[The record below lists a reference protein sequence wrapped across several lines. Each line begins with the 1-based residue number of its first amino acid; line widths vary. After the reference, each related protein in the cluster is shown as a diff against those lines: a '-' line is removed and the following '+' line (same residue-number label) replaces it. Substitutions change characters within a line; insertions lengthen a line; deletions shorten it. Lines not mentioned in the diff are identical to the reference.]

1 MIDFKS
7 KSFIQYPKYKGTSSW
22 WEHVPVAEW
31 LIERLQPEKVIELGT
46 HYGVSFFS
54 MCEAAQQFSKDTFVY
69 AVDTWQGDS
78 QAGYYGDEV
87 YNIVSNFF
95 NENYKQNGRL
105 IRSTFDEAAQHFDN
119 NEFDLIHID
128 GLHTYEAVKHDYEIW
143 KPKLKNGGTILFH
156 DWNVREGNFG
166 VWKLWKEVKEDK
178 RFQCME
184 IRNGHGLAIATLTD
198 DRQSWH
204 RELEEILPILKI
216 KGYLLS
222 ELDRERQE
230 SIKAKNNV
238 MEQEKRMELLEIEL
252 GRWQKHSIEQE
263 RIIELLRRSGLQ
275 KLKSKIKNII
285 KNIVQIKNMGKE
297 KRS

>member
-31 LIERLQPEKVIELGT
+31 LIEKLQPQKVIELGT

-87 YNIVSNFF
+87 YNIVSSFF

-128 GLHTYEAVKHDYEIW
+128 GLHTYEAVKHDYEVW

-184 IRNGHGLAIATLTD
+184 IQNGHGLAIATLTD
-198 DRQSWH
+198 NRQNWH
-204 RELEEILPILKI
+204 RELEEVLPILKI

-230 SIKAKNNV
+230 RIRAKNSV
-238 MEQEKRMELLEIEL
+238 MEQGKRIELMEIEL

-263 RIIELLRRSGLQ
+263 RIIESLRRSGLQ
-275 KLKSKIKNII
+275 KLKSRIKKII
-285 KNIVQIKNMGKE
+285 KNIVQIKNME
-297 KRS
+297 K